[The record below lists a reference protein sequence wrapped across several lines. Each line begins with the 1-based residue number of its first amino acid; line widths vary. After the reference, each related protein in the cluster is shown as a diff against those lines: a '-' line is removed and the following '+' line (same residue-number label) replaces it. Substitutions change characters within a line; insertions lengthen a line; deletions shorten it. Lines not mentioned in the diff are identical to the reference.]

1 MFIPIIPKNP
11 DANDFTCRDGEIEY
25 VTSVTPNDTDN
36 ESDDGNASDSDL
48 PLSYDDH
55 AIRFSLTPEGDFP
68 TAIIRIPLQDGDE
81 EKVALMMQG
90 QISRVDAEIA
100 DRITQHIVK
109 KAATAFSDIVINS
122 RRLGLH
128 ILPFRVFARII
139 CPDGSYGHASPQ
151 AVMVPADYP
160 PHPEITAESIADN
173 TLTLSLR
180 FTIRPQR
187 LRVLSPPGL
196 PEEYGIQSFV
206 SYPIYIPNPEETKG
220 SLGSVRSAL
229 GGNARGIR
237 FSFLSESNMKYSVA
251 APEKYYLYTGNEKT
265 GYRCS
270 SKPAEAPDYTSY
282 VKDFGKVTPFH
293 IDTLRAQ
300 ESDIDPLDWIADWE
314 KSGDGYLPLS
324 LPYIYRNANGLPGS
338 AADGVNREYINE
350 WLKTSGFNSFLL
362 TRPMTFADAEQSR
375 RKASPKSI
383 QWLRILGLPDGDCL
397 AVLFGSFDG
406 VHYAPLLQFD
416 PNVNF
421 SLRLPPR
428 IFHRLLILANSPFTD
443 LALEVYAS

>member
-11 DANDFTCRDGEIEY
+11 DADDFTCRDGEIEY
-25 VTSVTPNDTDN
+25 VTSIITDDADN
-36 ESDDGNASDSDL
+36 ESGNGNSSDSK
-48 PLSYDDH
+48 PPTSYDGH
-55 AIRFSLTPEGDFP
+55 SIRFSLTPEVDFP
-68 TAIIRIPLQDGDE
+68 TAVIRIPLQNGDD

-90 QISRVDAEIA
+90 QISRVDAETA
-100 DRITQHIVK
+100 DRINQHIVK
-109 KAATAFSDIVINS
+109 KAATAFSDTVINH

-139 CPDGSYGHASPQ
+139 GPDGGYGHCSPQ

-160 PHPEITAESIADN
+160 PHPEITAQSIADN

-187 LRVLSPPGL
+187 LRVLPPPGL
-196 PEEYGIQSFV
+196 PEEYGMQTFV
-206 SYPIYIPNPEETKG
+206 SYPLYIPDPEDTKG

-237 FSFLSESNMKYSVA
+237 FDFLSESNMKFSVA

-270 SKPAEAPDYTSY
+270 SKPAEAPDYTAY
-282 VKDFGKVTPFH
+282 VKDFGKVVPFP
-293 IDTLRAQ
+293 IDSLRAR

-314 KSGDGYLPLS
+314 RSGDGYLPFS
-324 LPYIYRNANGLPGS
+324 LPYIYRNANGLSES
-338 AADGVNREYINE
+338 ATGGVNTEYINE

-375 RKASPKSI
+375 RKAAPKGI

-406 VHYAPLLQFD
+406 VHYDALMQFD

-421 SLRLPPR
+421 ALRLPPR
-428 IFHRLLILANSPFTD
+428 FFHRLLILASNPFTD
-443 LALEVYAS
+443 LALEVYTL